1 MEARPHPGAR
11 REEDEMARRR
21 RRRRARAGDWAALA
35 VVVGV
40 LVWAFAPGVGWD
52 LFDLGGQSGDGA
64 AQSDGLGVA
73 HRVF

>member
-1 MEARPHPGAR
+1 
-11 REEDEMARRR
+11 MARRR

-64 AQSDGLGVA
+64 AQSDGAWFQRLRALPVRGPSDEASVPE
-73 HRVF
+73 